1 MRFEIKTMKFKS
13 KTLESKKK
21 KKGFT
26 LIELVAVLAI
36 IAILSTAFV
45 PKFGNYITEAKKVA
59 VLNEAKT
66 VVAAYE
72 SAKVKITSDE
82 TNTYIEDLID
92 KKYLEEGSI
101 KKIPDKFS
109 VAQCK
114 QLMDTENYTFD
125 IVSGYATAPTEV
137 NTSTTKPPEQ

>member
-1 MRFEIKTMKFKS
+1 LKIKS
-13 KTLESKKK
+13 KNVKSKKK

-36 IAILSTAFV
+36 IAILSTALI
-45 PKFGNYITEAKKVA
+45 PKFDKYITEAKKVA

-72 SAKVKITSDE
+72 SSKVRINKDE
-82 TNTYIEDLID
+82 TSTSIKDLVD
-92 KKYLEEGSI
+92 KNYLDSDSI
-101 KKIPDKFS
+101 KKISPSFS
-109 VAQCK
+109 VEQCK

-125 IVSGYATAPTEV
+125 IDSASGSPTNIRQTQNSSIE
-137 NTSTTKPPEQ
+137 STPK